1 MIPPELITL
10 GFGALTGFI
19 FKFMAERARNRER
32 EFEMIVKRTQINS
45 EERNMASTRDGEG
58 GRWVRRLIVI
68 ATLFGVILAPFILA
82 LLDYPIFMQIDESKR
97 SYFFGLIG
105 GKTET
110 KFVELG
116 GYLIITE
123 VRQTLTAIIGFY
135 FGQSAVR

>member
-1 MIPPELITL
+1 
-10 GFGALTGFI
+10 
-19 FKFMAERARNRER
+19 MAERARNRER